1 MFVGYARVSTNEQ
14 ETHLQLDALDRAGAI
29 KIYQEKRSAVSY
41 RPALERMLQELQ
53 PGHVVLVYKMDRLAR
68 SLRDLLQILD
78 RIEAADARFRSL
90 TEPID
95 TETLA
100 GRMMMQMLGAFA
112 EFERGMI
119 RERTI
124 AGMRAAVDR
133 GARLGRY
140 RNLSPE
146 DEADLVRMYLE
157 GDGFY
162 SMQALANVF
171 GVSLAT
177 TKRAIYRV
185 TKPGHSSLR

>member
-1 MFVGYARVSTNEQ
+1 
-14 ETHLQLDALDRAGAI
+14 
-29 KIYQEKRSAVSY
+29 
-41 RPALERMLQELQ
+41 MLQELQ
-53 PGHVVLVYKMDRLAR
+53 PGQIVLVYKADRLAR

-78 RIEAADARFRSL
+78 RIEGSDARFKSL

-95 TETLA
+95 TDTLA

-133 GARLGRY
+133 GAKLGRF
-140 RNLSPE
+140 RNLSPD
-146 DEADLVRMYLE
+146 DETDLVRMYIE
-157 GDGFY
+157 GQGFY
-162 SMQALANVF
+162 SMQALAIVF

-177 TKRAIYRV
+177 AKRAIYRV

>member
-14 ETHLQLDALDRAGAI
+14 ETHLQLDALERAGAI
-29 KIYQEKRSAVSY
+29 KIYQEKRSAVSR
-41 RPALERMLQELQ
+41 RPVLEQMLQELQ
-53 PGHVVLVYKMDRLAR
+53 PGHTILVYKTDRLAR

-78 RIEAADARFRSL
+78 RIEDHDARFRSL

-95 TETLA
+95 TDTLA

-133 GARLGRY
+133 GVKLGRF
-140 RNLSPE
+140 RNLSVE
-146 DEADLVRMYLE
+146 DESDLVRMYVE
-157 GDGFY
+157 GQGFY

-185 TKPGHSSLR
+185 TKPGHSSLK